1 MGPISLGRWIKAH
14 PTTSNPRRFDF
25 RGHNRHNCH
34 DHCHR
39 ELTLGTPISAEQPIG
54 SPLLS
59 RPSCPSAL
67 LPQHGTTSTRA
78 AKDLHYISLGFTHT
92 PYLGSAPLPSRGPHD
107 APSRLCTGFT
117 YTPSWFCTPCQAEGF
132 PGTSPRFGT
141 PAELRTP
148 LHSFPRFNT
157 PAEPMAMH
165 DDTGGTEIR
174 SMELLRYP
182 HPSEQ
187 ASYIVYTGN
196 SMMDEASALTLY
208 SNMLQEVAD
217 SIAETK
223 SVEYHYKRSLG
234 GFVAKLTEEEAN
246 RMDKHERVVAVFPN
260 GKKQLQ
266 TTRSWDFLGF
276 PLQVERAAA
285 ESDIIIG
292 VIDSGIWPES
302 DSFNDKGFGPPPSK
316 WKGAC
321 QTKNFTCNNKVIGA
335 KYYKAD
341 GSFSDDDPK
350 SVRDLDGHGTHTASI
365 AAGNQVSA
373 ASMLGL
379 AQGTARGGAVNA
391 RIAVYKVCW
400 FDGCN
405 DADILAAFDDAI
417 ADGVD
422 IISLSVGGFNDENYF
437 RDAISIGAFHAERN
451 GVLTVTAAGNN
462 GPEPSSLN
470 NFSPWSISVAAST
483 IDRKFVTKVELGTN
497 ISYEGT
503 SINTFDLKGKL
514 YPIIYAGDAPNKGFD
529 GSLSRFC
536 FRGSLNPNLT
546 QGKIVLCDTRSRVT
560 GPLAA
565 NAVGALTQGQSNR
578 DAPTVFPLPASYLA
592 LQDGLAV
599 YDYINSTSNPTA
611 TIFKSDEIKDTL
623 APFVASFSSRGP
635 SHVTPE
641 ILKPD
646 LVAPGVAI
654 LASWSPAS
662 PPSEVDGDNRTLN
675 FNIISG
681 TSMACPHVSG
691 AAAYVKSFH
700 PTWSPAAIRSALM
713 TTAKQLSP
721 KAELQAE
728 FAYGAGQIDP
738 SNAVY
743 PGLVYDAGEID
754 YVRFLCGQGYSS
766 NALKLITGDNSS
778 CSETNYG
785 SARDLNYASFA
796 LSVPHSNSKVSG
808 SFNRTVTN
816 VGSATSTYR
825 ATVTAPEGLKVE
837 VNPCVLSFTSLN
849 EKQTFVL
856 TIEGTLDE
864 ALVSASLAWDD
875 GKFHVRSPIVV
886 FRTP

>member
-1 MGPISLGRWIKAH
+1 
-14 PTTSNPRRFDF
+14 
-25 RGHNRHNCH
+25 
-34 DHCHR
+34 
-39 ELTLGTPISAEQPIG
+39 
-54 SPLLS
+54 
-59 RPSCPSAL
+59 
-67 LPQHGTTSTRA
+67 
-78 AKDLHYISLGFTHT
+78 
-92 PYLGSAPLPSRGPHD
+92 
-107 APSRLCTGFT
+107 
-117 YTPSWFCTPCQAEGF
+117 
-132 PGTSPRFGT
+132 
-141 PAELRTP
+141 
-148 LHSFPRFNT
+148 
-157 PAEPMAMH
+157 
-165 DDTGGTEIR
+165 
-174 SMELLRYP
+174 
-182 HPSEQ
+182 
-187 ASYIVYTGN
+187 
-196 SMMDEASALTLY
+196 MDEASALTLY

-217 SIAETK
+217 SNAETK
-223 SVEYHYKRSLG
+223 SVEYHYKRSFG

-246 RMDKHERVVAVFPN
+246 RMAKHDRVVAVFPN
-260 GKKQLQ
+260 GKKQLH
-266 TTRSWDFLGF
+266 TTRSWDFIGF
-276 PLQVERAAA
+276 PLQVERTAA

-292 VIDSGIWPES
+292 VIDTGIWPES
-302 DSFNDKGFGPPPSK
+302 DSFNDKGYGPPPSK
-316 WKGAC
+316 WKGTC
-321 QTKNFTCNNKVIGA
+321 QTKNFTCNNKVVGA

-341 GSFSDDDPK
+341 GIFSDDDPK
-350 SVRDLDGHGTHTASI
+350 SVRDVIGHGTHTAST

-379 AQGTARGGAVNA
+379 ARGTARGGAINA

-400 FDGCN
+400 FDGCS

-422 IISLSVGGFNDENYF
+422 IISLSIGGFSVENYF
-437 RDAISIGAFHAERN
+437 RNGISIGAFHAVRN
-451 GVLTVTAAGNN
+451 GVLTVNSAGNS
-462 GPEPSSLN
+462 GSTPSSLS
-470 NFSPWSISVAAST
+470 NFSPWSITVAAST

-514 YPIIYAGDAPNKGFD
+514 YPIIYGGDAPNKGVD
-529 GSLSRFC
+529 GAESRFC
-536 FRGSLNPNLT
+536 FVDSLVQKLV
-546 QGKIVLCDTRSRVT
+546 QGKIVLCEGRSRAAGT
-560 GPLAA
+560 LAA
-565 NAVGALTQGQSNR
+565 GAVGALVQGQDYR
-578 DAPTVFPLPASYLA
+578 DTPTNFPLPGSYLA
-592 LQDGLAV
+592 LQDGLTV
-599 YDYINSTSNPTA
+599 YSYINSTRDPTA

-635 SHVTPE
+635 NIVTPE

-662 PPSEVDGDNRTLN
+662 PPSSTDGDNRTLN

-721 KAELQAE
+721 KADLQAE

-766 NALKLITGDNSS
+766 NTLKLITGDNSS
-778 CSETNYG
+778 CSKTNYG

-796 LSVPHSNSKVSG
+796 LPVPPSNSKVSG

-825 ATVTAPEGLKVE
+825 ATVAAPEGIKVE

-849 EKQTFVL
+849 QKQTFVL
-856 TIEGTLDE
+856 TIEGTLNE